1 MPITQSEFDTLLGDP
16 DKWITGDLRWSPDE
30 DHSPALVFKAEV
42 ESVVGYPILI
52 RGRFNPEAGKLSFA
66 LLHRGTGRI
75 YGLDLGADHHNPSCQ
90 MVGDLHK
97 HEWTDVAAD
106 KDAYV
111 PVDITAGV
119 ERPVE
124 VWEQFCA
131 EASIDHR
138 GTLARPVIQQE
149 LGV

>member
-1 MPITQSEFDTLLGDP
+1 VPITQAEFEVLLADEN
-16 DKWITGDLRWSPDE
+16 KWISGDLRWLPDE
-30 DHSPALVFKAEV
+30 DHSPALVLKAEV
-42 ESVVGYPILI
+42 ESAAGYPILI
-52 RGRFNPEAGKLSFA
+52 RGRFNREAGKLSFV

-97 HEWTDVAAD
+97 HKWTDAAAD

-111 PVDITAGV
+111 PSDIGAGV
-119 ERPVE
+119 NQPVD
-124 VWEQFCA
+124 VWKQFCA
-131 EASIDHR
+131 EARIDHR